1 MKKLFVA
8 SLLLVSVNLVAQQ
21 FQFGLKAGVNISNF
35 SGANDVNE
43 LENSALVGFHGG
55 AFLSFLIGD
64 HFAIQ
69 PEALFSSQGAKVKYA
84 NTEHNFRVSYLN
96 LPIMA
101 KFRFTGGFYLEA
113 GPQAGFKL
121 SEDVKDMPIKDFA
134 NDVDLSLAAGLG
146 YHSPIGLGFGA
157 RYSAGLSKVGDFE
170 YGTTRP
176 DYKNSNIQLFLF
188 YAFLNNKK

>member
-1 MKKLFVA
+1 MKKLLFA
-8 SLLLVSVNLVAQQ
+8 ALLLVSSNLVAQQ
-21 FQFGLKAGVNISNF
+21 FQFGLKAGINVSNF
-35 SGANDVNE
+35 SGAKDVDQ
-43 LENSALVGFHGG
+43 LEHSALVGFHGG

-69 PEALFSSQGAKVKYA
+69 PEALFSTQGAKVKYI
-84 NTEHNFRVSYLN
+84 NDERDFRVSYLN

-101 KFRFTGGFYLEA
+101 KFRFKGGFYLEA

-121 SEDVKDMPIKDFA
+121 SDEIKDTPVEDFA
-134 NDVDLSLAAGLG
+134 KNVDLSLAAGLG

-157 RYSAGLSKVGDFE
+157 RYAAGLSKVGDFE
-170 YGTTRP
+170 YGNTRP
-176 DYKNSNIQLFLF
+176 DYRNSNIQVFIF